1 MELRKQLYEKRNKN
15 KILEDK
21 INTLNNTVN
30 ELKQENND
38 FIKKWENEIIS
49 VLFVTQGTHDIFN
62 YSMACRTTD
71 LFASLEERLYQDF
84 PKYRNVEKIFMVNT
98 NRISESKTLKENKI
112 KNNDIISIFTIEK

>member
-1 MELRKQLYEKRNKN
+1 M
-15 KILEDK
+15 EDK

-62 YSMACRTTD
+62 YSMACRPTD
-71 LFASLEERLYQDF
+71 LFANLEARLYKDF
-84 PKYRNVEKIFMVNT
+84 PQYRNVKKYFMVNN
-98 NRISESKTLKENKI
+98 NRISESKTLEKNKI
-112 KNNDIISIFTIEK
+112 KNNDIISIFTIE

>member
-1 MELRKQLYEKRNKN
+1 M
-15 KILEDK
+15 EDK

-71 LFASLEERLYQDF
+71 LFSSLEERLYQDF

>member
-1 MELRKQLYEKRNKN
+1 M
-15 KILEDK
+15 EDK

-84 PKYRNVEKIFMVNT
+84 PKYKKIKKYFMVNN
-98 NRISESKTLKENKI
+98 NRISESKTLQENKI
-112 KNNDIISIFTIEK
+112 KNNDIISIFTTE